1 MTYFCTIIRG
11 ASRRAEIIPANLI
24 RIMPAQENATAI
36 AGNISDALF
45 RYVMKK
51 YNCLSLS
58 LFCFLLGE
66 IFVPLHA
73 QIGKKN
79 TLTDS
84 IESIES
90 VMVRAADANNGH
102 YMSSELLQMVSN
114 KDILKINNTGR
125 DIPLMLQNQISTLST
140 SDAGNGIGYTGIRV
154 RGSDATRTNIT
165 LNGVPINDAE
175 SQGTFWVNMPDLA
188 SSLSRIRLTRGVGSS
203 VNGAGAFGATVAMET
218 ETNTKPQITANIRK
232 GSYGTSLTSIVMAS
246 GDVPFGKNPAQRFNL
261 ETRFSTGHSDGY
273 INQSSSDL
281 KSHWAS
287 IGYKNSS
294 YEIKFLSFGGHEKT
308 HQAWWGI
315 PIEKYTLGDG
325 ADQSKTREEALLNH
339 YNRNIGSIYRNTND
353 SVVLFNSSPNTYNYY
368 TYKNEIDDYQQ
379 QHQHLYFYGK
389 TGNKGNMSTTLFHTL
404 GKGFFEQYRIN
415 DSFNRYGIYPIR
427 TAKDSNSTQL
437 ISASDLI
444 RRRCLHN
451 NLFGIIANWQYQTI
465 KNTWIIGGGV
475 NQYVGNHFGM
485 VTQIFATENQ
495 TLNPKHEYYRSN
507 GNKFDANLY
516 IKLDHT
522 FQNNIMGF
530 IDLQIRKVKHKGL
543 GKDNDQRPIA
553 FVGDF
558 VFFNPKLGI
567 YSRINRNNSISAS
580 AGVANHEPA
589 RSDFTDNPML
599 LMPKPESMLDIE
611 LNHKFSRISPSKKN
625 TEIGTTLYYMK
636 YKNQLVVNGALNDV
650 GTALRVNVP
659 NSYRSGIEINAAQQI
674 FSITNANKTPDTE
687 NEHLLTVVSALSLSQ
702 NIVALSPVSWMN
714 YANNSRFD
722 TLYKNAPIAYS
733 PNLIASAGLDY
744 HYNEFSV
751 FWRTKY
757 AGRQYLDNTG
767 NQSRSIEAFTHSE
780 LSIAYTRK
788 TRNGLRIEINFQLIN
803 IFNTRYVSNAY
814 TYGYFYGNDPQ
825 KTPNTAQL
833 IQEVFVFPQAPRN
846 ILMGL
851 RIGF

>member
-1 MTYFCTIIRG
+1 MTYYCSVIRG
-11 ASRRAEIIPANLI
+11 ASRSAEIIPANLI
-24 RIMPAQENATAI
+24 RIMPAQENASAI
-36 AGNISDALF
+36 AGNISDEIF

-51 YNCLSLS
+51 YHFPL
-58 LFCFLLGE
+58 LFLVCFLVE
-66 IFVPLHA
+66 VIFIPLDA
-73 QIGKKN
+73 QIVKQSK
-79 TLTDS
+79 LSDS

-90 VMVRAADANNGH
+90 VMVRVADGNNGN
-102 YMSSELLQMVSN
+102 YMSSELLQMTCQ

-140 SDAGNGIGYTGIRV
+140 SDAGNGIGYSGIRV

-175 SQGTFWVNMPDLA
+175 SQATYWVNMPDLA

-203 VNGAGAFGATVAMET
+203 ANGAGAFGATVAMET
-218 ETNTKPQITANIRK
+218 ERNSKPQIIANIRG
-232 GSYGTSLTSIVMAS
+232 GSYGTSLVNIVMGS
-246 GDVPFGKNPAQRFNL
+246 GDMPFGKNPSQRLNL
-261 ETRFSTGHSDGY
+261 ETRFSSSHSDGY

-294 YEIKFLSFGGHEKT
+294 CEITFLSFGGHEKT

-315 PIEKYTLGDG
+315 PIEKYNIGNG
-325 ADQSKTREEALLNH
+325 ADKSNTRKEALLNH
-339 YNRNIGSIYRNTND
+339 YNRNIGSIYRNVND
-353 SVVLFNSSPNTYNYY
+353 SLTLFNSNPNTYNYY

-379 QHQHLYFYGK
+379 QHQHLYFFAK
-389 TGNKGNMSTTLFHTL
+389 TGNKGNLSTTLFHTL

-415 DSFNRYGIYPIR
+415 DSFNRYGIHPIR

-465 KNTWIIGGGV
+465 KNIWIIGGGV
-475 NQYVGNHFGM
+475 NQYLGNHFGI
-485 VTQIFATENQ
+485 VTQIFATGNQ
-495 TLNPKHEYYRSN
+495 ILNPKQEYYRAN

-522 FQNNIMGF
+522 FHNKLMGF

-543 GKDNDQRPIA
+543 GKDNDQRPIS

-558 VFFNPKLGI
+558 VFFNPKFGI
-567 YSRINRNNSISAS
+567 YSRLNRYNSISAS
-580 AGVANHEPA
+580 ASVANHEPA
-589 RSDFTDNPML
+589 RTDFTDNPTL
-599 LMPKPESMLDIE
+599 LAPKPESMLDIE
-611 LNHKFSRISPSKKN
+611 LNHKFARISSSNKN
-625 TEIGTTLYYMK
+625 TEISTTLYYMK
-636 YKNQLVVNGALNDV
+636 YKNQLLVNGDLNDV
-650 GTALRVNVP
+650 GAALRVNVP

-674 FSITNANKTPDTE
+674 FSITNANKSSNTK
-687 NEHLLTVVSALSLSQ
+687 NEHLLTVVSALSISQ
-702 NIVALSPVSWMN
+702 NIIALSPVSWMN
-714 YANNSRFD
+714 YANNLRFD
-722 TLYKNAPIAYS
+722 TIYKNVPIGYS
-733 PNLIASAGLDY
+733 PNLIASAGIDY
-744 HYNEFSV
+744 HYNAFSV

-780 LSIAYTRK
+780 LSIACSRK
-788 TRNGLRIEINFQLIN
+788 TRNGLRIEINLQLIN
-803 IFNTRYVSNAY
+803 IFNKRYVSNAY

-825 KTPNTAQL
+825 KTPTTDQL